1 MLHEA
6 PTVMSDAD
14 PIFRHRS
21 LQPQP
26 FGLRQSPPP
35 LPENPIWASLEP
47 GFGRLEYW
55 AVHFCEL
62 IQPQLGRLKCWAD
75 RSWKAIPPKLEHWA
89 TRLPREARN
98 EPVHPAL
105 RSLALEA
112 RATFVRLFAY
122 VAGLAGLAIM
132 AAELL
137 RTEPVIAAVQPTP
150 RPEWLAIGKPYPAF
164 ALTLPEL
171 SEEARYAIRRH
182 AQGGGRK
189 DIITFG
195 ELGGSL
201 RYVMM
206 EIYRPGAELAR
217 FGDAASE
224 IAARAGNL
232 RPAGP
237 MRAGLPLETKFGTAA
252 AVEFSIGRFGI
263 GHCIG
268 FVRAFDAPRVQI
280 AGMSCSMNSIVNRNA
295 VICALDRL
303 TLLSAGSDPDI
314 GKLFADAELKR
325 TFCAQREP
333 LITAT
338 PKREY
343 TVTQA
348 PLRLRGRL

>member
-1 MLHEA
+1 MHEA

-14 PIFRHRS
+14 PIFRHRP

-26 FGLRQSPPP
+26 FGLRQGPPP
-35 LPENPIWASLEP
+35 LPENSIMVSLEAY
-47 GFGRLEYW
+47 FGRLEYW
-55 AVHFCEL
+55 AARLCEW
-62 IQPQLGRLKCWAD
+62 IQPRVGQLKCWAD
-75 RSWKAIPPKLEHWA
+75 RSWKLIPPKLEQWA
-89 TRLPREARN
+89 ARLPREERK
-98 EPVHPAL
+98 ESVHPAL

-122 VAGLAGLAIM
+122 VAGVAGLAIM

-137 RTEPVIAAVQPTP
+137 RTEPVVAAVQSAP
-150 RPEWLAIGKPYPAF
+150 RSEWLTVGRPYPAF
-164 ALTLPEL
+164 ALTLPDL
-171 SEEARYAIRRH
+171 GEEARYAIRRH
-182 AQGGGRK
+182 AEGGGRK

-195 ELGGSL
+195 ELGRSL

-232 RPAGP
+232 RPTGP

-303 TLLSAGSDPDI
+303 TLHSAGSDPDI

-333 LITAT
+333 LMSAT